1 MKPPR
6 AAFGFLIAE
15 KDHAMSA
22 VKELKA
28 VARDRVG
35 KGAARAVRRQ
45 GQVPAVIYGGGAP
58 AEAIALDF
66 NQMKLAIYAGHFLT
80 TIFEIDVEGRKTRAL
95 PRDYQL
101 DPVKDFPT
109 HIDFMRL
116 AAGQKIRVTVP
127 VHVVG
132 QETSPGIK
140 RGGTVQVVQ
149 HSLEL
154 MVPTEAIPDAVEVSV
169 AELDIGGTI
178 HLSDVIL
185 PQGAR
190 AIGSENVTIATVI
203 VPTAGAE
210 EPAVA
215 AAAPAAETPA
225 AGGKA
230 AAGGAAKAP
239 AAGAAKAPAGGAK
252 APAASAKAPAAGA
265 KAPAKPGG
273 KG

>member
-1 MKPPR
+1 M
-6 AAFGFLIAE
+6 AS
-15 KDHAMSA
+15 M
-22 VKELKA
+22 KELKA

-45 GQVPAVIYGGGAP
+45 GHVPAVIYGGGAA
-58 AEAIALDF
+58 AEPIALDF

-80 TIFEIDVEGRKTRAL
+80 TIFEIDVDGKKTRAL

-101 DPVKDFPT
+101 DPVKDFPI
-109 HIDFMRL
+109 HIDFLRL
-116 AAGQKIRVTVP
+116 AEGQEIRVTVP

-140 RGGTVQVVQ
+140 RGGTVQIVR

-154 MVPTEAIPDAVEVSV
+154 MVPTDAIPEFVEVSV
-169 AELDIGGTI
+169 AELDIGDTI
-178 HLSDVIL
+178 HISDVTL
-185 PQGAR
+185 PDRSR
-190 AIGSENVTIATVI
+190 AVGQEDVTIATLI
-203 VPTAGAE
+203 VPTTTAE
-210 EPAVA
+210 EPA

-230 AAGGAAKAP
+230 AAPAAGKAP
-239 AAGAAKAPAGGAK
+239 AGGKAPAAAKAPAGK
-252 APAASAKAPAAGA
+252 PA
-265 KAPAKPGG
+265 GG